1 MTENTFKFDEL
12 GYFRI
17 RIVKDATGKVEKL
30 VGMYDNGNTDE
41 SAIYKVIWQLG

>member
-17 RIVKDATGKVEKL
+17 RIVKDATGDATGKVEKL
-30 VGMYDNGNTDE
+30 VGMYDIGNTDE
-41 SAIYKVIWQLG
+41 SVRTGNL